1 MEEQNISIETITSLT
16 DEFDNANSSGIF
28 VKVDREDEFP
38 REMLK
43 VAIDPENLLPEK
55 KFREQSRNMLIRRTL
70 KFTKAEQKVRR
81 KGNYFNDHSID
92 WFFKRYLE

>member
-16 DEFDNANSSGIF
+16 DEFDNANSS
-28 VKVDREDEFP
+28 DREDEFP

>member
-70 KFTKAEQKVRR
+70 KLTKAEQKGRR
-81 KGNYFNDHSID
+81 KGNYFNDLGID
-92 WFFKRYLE
+92 WFFQRY